1 MKQLAICSLA
11 ATLALTACQG
21 NKNQG
26 DTSAD
31 STLVADSGAME
42 SPVAG
47 STDSTLLVRENFQR
61 INAIKDWDKIDSAQI
76 HESTEG
82 GVATY
87 YFKNNKLE
95 LIKARNYGEGG
106 YSLQDMYLK
115 DDKLSFVFEQQ
126 YNYNTHIIDPKFDM
140 DKTKKAGEVRYY
152 FMNDKLFNLIATD
165 KENENFLKEDPRT
178 DTLMLHL
185 FNQLIK
191 VKNNGFDPKGIS
203 E

>member
-31 STLVADSGAME
+31 STLVSDSGAME
-42 SPVAG
+42 SPVVG
-47 STDSTLLVRENFQR
+47 STDSTLVVRENFQR

-165 KENENFLKEDPRT
+165 KENEKFLKEDPRT

-185 FNQLIK
+185 FDQLIK

>member
-11 ATLALTACQG
+11 AVLALSACQG
-21 NKNQG
+21 NKNSG
-26 DTSAD
+26 NTTSD
-31 STLVADSGAME
+31 SSLVADTDGIDS
-42 SPVAG
+42 SVAA
-47 STDSTLLVRENFQR
+47 STDSTLLVRENFER

-95 LIKARNYGEGG
+95 LIKSRNYGEGG

-165 KENENFLKEDPRT
+165 KENEKYLKEDPRT

-191 VKNNGFDPKGIS
+191 VKNNGYDPKGIS

>member
-31 STLVADSGAME
+31 STLVSDSGAME
-42 SPVAG
+42 SPVVG
-47 STDSTLLVRENFQR
+47 STDSTLVVRENFQR

-165 KENENFLKEDPRT
+165 KENEKFLKEDPRT
-178 DTLMLHL
+178 NTLMLHL
-185 FNQLIK
+185 FDQLIK